1 MSLKNELLPLLIN
14 PYSGNELKRESDFL
28 VDKVTEERFPI
39 KNGIPVLLRE
49 EEVKG
54 LNKLYKKRYD
64 WFVHFYDFT
73 IGTIG
78 SYIGGKEAFKRI
90 AEIIEVKSSDR
101 VLETSIG
108 TGLEIKNL
116 HDYGN
121 KADYYGLDISHRMLK
136 KCRHNSIKWNIDIG
150 LVQGNAETI
159 PFKDEVF
166 DMVFHIGGIN
176 FFNNKAKAIHEMIRV
191 AKPGA
196 NIYIGDETYKQVEK
210 QPKVI
215 SYFYQKPD
223 PEIYDPPIKHI
234 PEEMLDVVTHTLWNE
249 MIYLVSFKKP

>member
-1 MSLKNELLPLLIN
+1 MNDELLPLLIN
-14 PYSGNELKRESDFL
+14 PYSGNELKKESDL
-28 VDKVTEERFPI
+28 LIDKVNEESFQI
-39 KNGIPVLLRE
+39 KNGIPVLLHE
-49 EEVKG
+49 EEVEG
-54 LNKLYKKRYD
+54 LNKVYQKRYD
-64 WFVHFYDFT
+64 WLAYFYDFMMN
-73 IGTIG
+73 IG
-78 SYIGGKEAFKRI
+78 SLFGGKEAFKSI

-116 HDYGN
+116 LNYGK
-121 KADYYGLDISHRMLK
+121 KADYYGLDISHGMLK
-136 KCRHNSIKWNIDIG
+136 KCNRNSKKWNIDIG

-176 FFNNKAKAIHEMIRV
+176 FFNNKAKAIKEMIRV

-196 NIYIGDETYKQVEK
+196 NLYIGDETYKQVEK

-215 SYFYQKPD
+215 SLFYQKPD

-234 PEEMLDVVTHTLWNE
+234 PEEMIDVVTHTLWNE

>member
-1 MSLKNELLPLLIN
+1 MSLKNAPLPLLIN
-14 PYSGNELKRESDFL
+14 PYSGNELKMENDSL
-28 VDKVTEERFPI
+28 VDIVTKERFPI
-39 KNGIPVLLRE
+39 KDGIPVLLRE

-54 LNKLYKKRYD
+54 LNKLYQKRYD
-64 WFVHFYDFT
+64 WLAYFYDFMMN
-73 IGTIG
+73 IG
-78 SYIGGKEAFKRI
+78 SLFGGKEAFKSI

-108 TGLEIKNL
+108 TGMEIKNL
-116 HDYGN
+116 LNYGR
-121 KADYYGLDISHRMLK
+121 KADYYGLDISYGMLK
-136 KCRHNSIKWNIDIG
+136 KCRRNSKKWNIDIG

-176 FFNNKAKAIHEMIRV
+176 FFNNKAKAIQEMIRV

-196 NIYIGDETYKQVEK
+196 NIYIGDETVKQIEK
-210 QPKVI
+210 QPKII

-223 PEIYDPPIKHI
+223 PEIYDPPTKYI
-234 PEEMLDVVTHTLWNE
+234 PEGMLDVVTHTLWND
-249 MIYLVSFKKP
+249 MLYLISFKKPE